1 MKAHWQLNS
10 TTPSAKE
17 ANPAPAPARIDESC
31 LMGLQLVIES
41 PRLSSTPPASAC
53 PPSCECN
60 MTRVL
65 MCFLPSLCRSSLF
78 YHGAPRLR
86 NMCMCMYGGG
96 GGRRGR
102 TTYSGTSWGALST
115 DAGSWQIADRYTV
128 ASPAAH
134 RTAVGDFRVRFV
146 VELYARDQ
154 HPPISQKC
162 ELGSKIEMANASPCW
177 RVRTT
182 PSV

>member
-1 MKAHWQLNS
+1 MVLPALRGEAQHSECDPVKAHWQLNS

-86 NMCMCMYGGG
+86 LVSAMLRMRITLTTCMCMSHLTCTCHLHMPHGLHHVSIPSSVCPLRMD
-96 GGRRGR
+96 GRPSRAASR
-102 TTYSGTSWGALST
+102 APCRPRWAPNRSSYSQL
-115 DAGSWQIADRYTV
+115 
-128 ASPAAH
+128 H
-134 RTAVGDFRVRFV
+134 
-146 VELYARDQ
+146 
-154 HPPISQKC
+154 HH
-162 ELGSKIEMANASPCW
+162 
-177 RVRTT
+177 
-182 PSV
+182 

>member
-1 MKAHWQLNS
+1 MVLPALRGEAQHSECDPVKAHWQLNS

-86 NMCMCMYGGG
+86 LVSAMLRMRITNINNMHVHV
-96 GGRRGR
+96 
-102 TTYSGTSWGALST
+102 TSHMHMSL
-115 DAGSWQIADRYTV
+115 
-128 ASPAAH
+128 AH
-134 RTAVGDFRVRFV
+134 ATCTCHMRIHTLKPYF
-146 VELYARDQ
+146 L
-154 HPPISQKC
+154 
-162 ELGSKIEMANASPCW
+162 
-177 RVRTT
+177 
-182 PSV
+182 